1 MVNLKYFRMIAV
13 FEPTCTNCMV
23 GCYASELTKIQTR
36 QKLFLGNTLGL
47 AFNLGGC
54 AVKIFIDASVMSSL
68 FKISDRANA
77 DRVQSEH
84 QKNGGPGS
92 GS

>member
-1 MVNLKYFRMIAV
+1 MQI
-13 FEPTCTNCMV
+13 
-23 GCYASELTKIQTR
+23 ELTKIQMR
-36 QKLFLGNTLGL
+36 QKLFLGNTVGCV
-47 AFNLGGC
+47 FNLGGC
-54 AVKIFIDASVMSSL
+54 VVKVFIGASVMSSL